1 MVRSAINKV
10 KTPGDA
16 VAKDEEKE
24 AILPTILFTSV
35 QLSAVLEPCMC
46 RRNPVCV
53 AIRTLYVSPQFT
65 LRLWTSSCPRGCIG
79 RPPCVSASSHWGSN
93 NHDRRGTP
101 RWRNTAGF
109 RTVSSS
115 APPAQWTMMI
125 ER

>member
-79 RPPCVSASSHWGSN
+79 PPHALG
-93 NHDRRGTP
+93 P
-101 RWRNTAGF
+101 RYIW
-109 RTVSSS
+109 
-115 APPAQWTMMI
+115 
-125 ER
+125 

>member
-79 RPPCVSASSHWGSN
+79 RPHASVPRHTGVQTTTTVVALPVGATRQVSA
-93 NHDRRGTP
+93 
-101 RWRNTAGF
+101 
-109 RTVSSS
+109 
-115 APPAQWTMMI
+115 Q
-125 ER
+125 

>member
-53 AIRTLYVSPQFT
+53 TPVHAAAVDQFMPAWVHREAPMRQCLVTLGFKQPRPSWHSPLAQH
-65 LRLWTSSCPRGCIG
+65 G
-79 RPPCVSASSHWGSN
+79 RFPHS
-93 NHDRRGTP
+93 
-101 RWRNTAGF
+101 
-109 RTVSSS
+109 
-115 APPAQWTMMI
+115 
-125 ER
+125 E

>member
-24 AILPTILFTSV
+24 TILPTILFTSE

-79 RPPCVSASSHWGSN
+79 RPHASVPRHTGVQTTTTVVALPVGATRQVSA
-93 NHDRRGTP
+93 
-101 RWRNTAGF
+101 
-109 RTVSSS
+109 
-115 APPAQWTMMI
+115 Q
-125 ER
+125 

>member
-16 VAKDEEKE
+16 VAKDEGRET
-24 AILPTILFTSV
+24 ILPTILCHILFTSV

-79 RPPCVSASSHWGSN
+79 RPHASVPRHTGVQTTTTVVALPVGATRQVSA
-93 NHDRRGTP
+93 
-101 RWRNTAGF
+101 
-109 RTVSSS
+109 
-115 APPAQWTMMI
+115 Q
-125 ER
+125 